1 MGLFKT
7 DRVQTSQRRSTG
19 QRMSMADQ
27 QANEL
32 RYKAKSRLIG
42 AVVLV
47 ILAIILVPMVMQDSQ
62 ETYPSQAQA
71 PLVAPQGQTDVG
83 AAGTLSVTTAPGVS
97 ASGAESTSQTVN
109 PDGSVASTAT
119 VEGSI
124 AQGSIDSTTAPV
136 TSVAAGTA
144 STATPS
150 TTTGAPSVA
159 AATREQNVVT
169 APASEARS
177 VAETP
182 TKPAETKPVETKPA
196 EVKPA
201 DPKPTVATKP
211 ATKPAET
218 KTEKP
223 AVVRTPSSRTTIRE
237 QDRTDDGQAA
247 LALLEGRQA
256 AKPAAAA
263 PRTTAP
269 APAASGGSR
278 FSIQLASHSTMDAAR
293 SHRERL
299 SGSGVSNAYVQSAT
313 VNGRQTYR
321 VRVGPFTSREAA
333 QAAQTRLRGLG
344 EGGFISAN

>member
-7 DRVQTSQRRSTG
+7 ERVQTSQRRPSG
-19 QRMSMADQ
+19 QRVSMADQ

-47 ILAIILVPMVMQDSQ
+47 ILAIILVPLVMQDSS
-62 ETYPSQAQA
+62 EEGATPEQA

-97 ASGAESTSQTVN
+97 ASGGESTSQVVN
-109 PDGSVASTAT
+109 PDGSVGPSSTST
-119 VEGSI
+119 EGSI
-124 AQGSIDSTTAPV
+124 AQGSIAGSVPS
-136 TSVAAGTA
+136 TSVAA
-144 STATPS
+144 STATSPEAAAAAVAQ
-150 TTTGAPSVA
+150 GAASVA

-169 APASEARS
+169 APEAESKPSTETASTTKPQS
-177 VAETP
+177 
-182 TKPAETKPVETKPA
+182 KPAEPKPA
-196 EVKPA
+196 E
-201 DPKPTVATKP
+201 PKVASKP
-211 ATKPAET
+211 ATKPAAEP
-218 KTEKP
+218 KAEKP
-223 AVVRTPSSRTTIRE
+223 AVARTPSSRSTIRE

-247 LALLEGRQA
+247 LALLEGRQT
-256 AKPAAAA
+256 AKPAAAPKSA
-263 PRTTAP
+263 

-278 FSIQLASHSTMDAAR
+278 FSLQLASHSTMDAAR
-293 SHRERL
+293 AHRERL
-299 SGSGVSNAYVQSAT
+299 SSSGVSNAYVQSAT

>member
-47 ILAIILVPMVMQDSQ
+47 ILAIILVPMVMQDSS
-62 ETYPSQAQA
+62 EPEPSQAQA
-71 PLVAPQGQTDVG
+71 PLVAPHGQAEVG
-83 AAGTLSVTTAPGVS
+83 ASGTLSVTTVPGVS
-97 ASGAESTSQTVN
+97 ASGTESTSQSVN
-109 PDGSVASTAT
+109 PDGTVATPSTSAQ
-119 VEGSI
+119 GSI
-124 AQGSIDSTTAPV
+124 AQGNIGTVVPS
-136 TSVAAGTA
+136 TSVAASTSTEA
-144 STATPS
+144 STATQ
-150 TTTGAPSVA
+150 GAPSVA
-159 AATREQNVVT
+159 AATREQNIVT
-169 APASEARS
+169 APASEART
-177 VAETP
+177 ETP
-182 TKPAETKPVETKPA
+182 TKPTETKPA
-196 EVKPA
+196 E
-201 DPKPTVATKP
+201 PKPTVAATKP
-211 ATKPAET
+211 ATKPAEH
-218 KTEKP
+218 KTDKP
-223 AVVRTPSSRTTIRE
+223 AVVRTPSSRSTIRE

-247 LALLEGRQA
+247 LALLEGRRSSSSA
-256 AKPAAAA
+256 TSSSAA
-263 PRTTAP
+263 PRASAPAP

>member
-62 ETYPSQAQA
+62 EADPSQAQA
-71 PLVAPQGQTDVG
+71 PLVAPQGQTDIG
-83 AAGTLSVTTAPGVS
+83 ASGTLSVTTAPGVS
-97 ASGAESTSQTVN
+97 ASGTESMSQAVN
-109 PDGSVASTAT
+109 PDGTVTSTGTSAQGT
-119 VEGSI
+119 I
-124 AQGSIDSTTAPV
+124 AQGDISTTVPS
-136 TSVAAGTA
+136 TSVAASTSTEA
-144 STATPS
+144 SVPAQ
-150 TTTGAPSVA
+150 GAPSVA
-159 AATREQNVVT
+159 AGTREQNVVT
-169 APASEARS
+169 APASEARTVS
-177 VAETP
+177 EAATKPAQTKPAES
-182 TKPAETKPVETKPA
+182 KPAETKPATAATKPTTKPA
-196 EVKPA
+196 EP
-201 DPKPTVATKP
+201 
-211 ATKPAET
+211 

-223 AVVRTPSSRTTIRE
+223 AVVRTPSSRSTIRE

-247 LALLEGRQA
+247 LALLEGRRSNPA
-256 AKPAAAA
+256 ASSAAAA
-263 PRTTAP
+263 PRASAP
-269 APAASGGSR
+269 APAASGNSR

-293 SHRERL
+293 LHRERL

-344 EGGFISAN
+344 EGGFISSN

>member
-7 DRVQTSQRRSTG
+7 DRVQTSQRRPTG

-42 AVVLV
+42 AIVLV
-47 ILAIILVPMVMQDSQ
+47 ILAVILVPMVMQDSQ
-62 ETYPSQAQA
+62 ETDPSQAQA

-109 PDGSVASTAT
+109 PDGSVASAATA
-119 VEGSI
+119 EGSI
-124 AQGSIDSTTAPV
+124 AQGSISSTAVPS

-144 STATPS
+144 SATTPS
-150 TTTGAPSVA
+150 TTEQGVPSVA

-169 APASEARS
+169 APASEVRS

-182 TKPAETKPVETKPA
+182 TKPTETKPV
-196 EVKPA
+196 

-237 QDRTDDGQAA
+237 QDRTDDGQTA

-256 AKPAAAA
+256 AKSAPAAT
-263 PRTTAP
+263 PRTT